1 MNALTITRLD
11 RARAA
16 DLLPSLAVLLQD
28 AVDGGASVGF
38 LPPLSTA
45 EAEAYWRSL
54 LPEVEQGTRLMFAAC
69 AGDQVLGSVQLG
81 LAQRPNSRHRA
92 EVQKLLVLTRARRQG
107 LATRLM
113 RTAEAAACSCSIPCW
128 ATRPSS
134 CTWASATSPPA
145 SSPTTPPSAMAP
157 SSPPISSIASLGR
170 VNVTA
175 PPLTVDPG

>member
-1 MNALTITRLD
+1 MTDPPIERLD

-16 DLLPSLAVLLQD
+16 DLLPGLAVLLQNS
-28 AVDGGASVGF
+28 VDGGASVGF

-113 RTAEAAACSCSIPCW
+113 RTAEAAAQAAGRRLLVLDTLLGDPAEQLYLGLGYISAGVIPHY
-128 ATRPSS
+128 AAIGDGSLQ
-134 CTWASATSPPA
+134 
-145 SSPTTPPSAMAP
+145 PTH
-157 SSPPISSIASLGR
+157 LFYRFFG
-170 VNVTA
+170 
-175 PPLTVDPG
+175 